1 MNSPLAAISQGVVV
15 NFLATLATVIAGI
28 VTARG
33 LGVGGRGIVAA
44 LIALPTF
51 VSFVATAGLPSA
63 LIYEARKNPSAASPL
78 FGAALLLGLMIGLI
92 ATAATWLYT
101 PRMLA
106 TLPANLVATGRLLAA
121 FAFAGILS
129 NVGVAALQAA
139 GEFSAC
145 NAIRLTQPLL
155 QLAGLAALGACGQLE
170 PVPIAILT
178 LASGL
183 PGLLWSLA
191 WMARR
196 QLPQLSELAGA
207 TRRLT
212 HYASR
217 AAGGELVVGMTSQID
232 KVIVVGLFAPEALG
246 LYVVAMSL
254 SRVLAIIPSAVVPV
268 LFPSTAGRAECE
280 VMNLTSRAAAMTAL
294 CVAAGALALGAL
306 GPWLLSLFYG
316 AEFAHADV
324 AFRLLLA
331 EAAVSAVAQVLA
343 QAFMALNR
351 PVLAG
356 LQQTLG
362 VAVAIA
368 LLYALAP
375 HWGISG
381 AALALLIAAMVR
393 LASIY
398 GCFTVIGTGMPQ
410 LTAHLGPNLLLL
422 RDMAANRLPTRFGWL
437 RP

>member
-1 MNSPLAAISQGVVV
+1 
-15 NFLATLATVIAGI
+15 
-28 VTARG
+28 
-33 LGVGGRGIVAA
+33 
-44 LIALPTF
+44 
-51 VSFVATAGLPSA
+51 
-63 LIYEARKNPSAASPL
+63 
-78 FGAALLLGLMIGLI
+78 
-92 ATAATWLYT
+92 
-101 PRMLA
+101 
-106 TLPANLVATGRLLAA
+106 
-121 FAFAGILS
+121 
-129 NVGVAALQAA
+129 
-139 GEFSAC
+139 
-145 NAIRLTQPLL
+145 
-155 QLAGLAALGACGQLE
+155 
-170 PVPIAILT
+170 
-178 LASGL
+178 
-183 PGLLWSLA
+183 
-191 WMARR
+191 MARR